1 MVDSR
6 YFETAG
12 YGRVGKMQ
20 DLIEDAYRK
29 EEKLYSMRSYDL
41 HSPYTPDNKEINRQ
55 LRFWAYVEKTALHTR
70 ARSVKS
76 ETNNNPDL

>member
-1 MVDSR
+1 
-6 YFETAG
+6 
-12 YGRVGKMQ
+12 MQ